1 MEGNVEQSVMYR
13 VITRNGDGY
22 RIMSI
27 FYFFIQSIPESMGI
41 IALCFALA
49 RVPLRWGQFFIGG
62 LLLAVISYIIRSLPV
77 TFGLHLPVM
86 IFVLF
91 VLIIRFTKLTP
102 SKTIVVVFTSFFSL
116 ALLEYL
122 VSGTFFAYTHMDP
135 EKALANEKLWSALG
149 VAQAMILNIIALI
162 VAHFLKPTEEG
173 SCKQ

>member
-1 MEGNVEQSVMYR
+1 
-13 VITRNGDGY
+13 
-22 RIMSI
+22 
-27 FYFFIQSIPESMGI
+27 
-41 IALCFALA
+41 
-49 RVPLRWGQFFIGG
+49 
-62 LLLAVISYIIRSLPV
+62 
-77 TFGLHLPVM
+77 M

-122 VSGTFFAYTHMDP
+122 VSGAFFAYTHMDP